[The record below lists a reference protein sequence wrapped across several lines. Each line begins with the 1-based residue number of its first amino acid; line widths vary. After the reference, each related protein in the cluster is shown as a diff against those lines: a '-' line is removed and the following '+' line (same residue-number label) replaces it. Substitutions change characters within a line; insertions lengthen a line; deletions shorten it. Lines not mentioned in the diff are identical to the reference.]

1 MRKSHESIGRLSM
14 LLGSLGCIAWIV
26 FIFIISDAFTKM
38 DGGGWFILLAGSLAI
53 YFILWFLVKGTYWI
67 YIGFKPERRDK

>member
-1 MRKSHESIGRLSM
+1 MRKPQKNIGRLSM
-14 LLGSLGCIAWIV
+14 LLGSLGCIGWII

-38 DGGGWFILLAGSLAI
+38 DGSGWFILLLGSLVT

-67 YIGFKPERRDK
+67 YVGFKPERRDK